1 MKRYSFS
8 KFDPNRKILWN
19 TKFAIQIRLLSESK
33 EVKKEVAK
41 CFDLEETKE
50 NKYQK
55 VEEFQGKFLEEV
67 RRSSL
72 ATNDKYFDYERQ
84 NIRNWNLQN
93 SPSRKQLEPFQEI
106 FNGKT
111 EDRKQD
117 PQPIWSESPITS
129 ENDDIRSGISLNFD
143 SKQISD
149 SEQVSELRSSEYSLI
164 LPSDSMNSS
173 DFDILTADELKRK

>member
-41 CFDLEETKE
+41 CFDLEERKAS
-50 NKYQK
+50 KYQK
-55 VEEFQGKFLEEV
+55 IEEFEDEFLEEV

-72 ATNDKYFDYERQ
+72 ATNIKYFDYERQ

-93 SPSRKQLEPFQEI
+93 SPSRKQLEPSRGI
-106 FNGKT
+106 FNRKT

-117 PQPIWSESPITS
+117 PQPIWSESPIIP
-129 ENDDIRSGISLNFD
+129 ENDDIRSGVSLSFD

-164 LPSDSMNSS
+164 LPSNSMNSS